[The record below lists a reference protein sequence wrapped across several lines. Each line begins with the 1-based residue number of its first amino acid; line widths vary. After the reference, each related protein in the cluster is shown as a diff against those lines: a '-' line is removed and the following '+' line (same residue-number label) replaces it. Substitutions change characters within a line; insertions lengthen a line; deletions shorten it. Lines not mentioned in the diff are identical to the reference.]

1 MSILCIAQKRTNP
14 ALAEAVGAGVR
25 VVSDTVAVDELLRRD
40 PDEVLVV
47 IGPDIELDA
56 AVEFAAALRLRRPV
70 LGVVLVRHELD
81 LVVFAAALRAGV
93 REVVAVSDLTG
104 LAQACRRSRVL
115 SVSAQLP
122 APSRDDVQGKI
133 ITVFAT
139 KGGCGKTTLAT
150 NLAVCLHAGGSRRVC
165 LVDLDLA
172 FGDVAISLRLVPRRT
187 LVDAVSM
194 GGDLDE
200 TGVAGLLTRFRPGLE
215 CVLAPVE
222 PGDAERVPPALVGNL
237 LAVLRG
243 MFDYVVIDTPPQF
256 NEHVLKALDS
266 SDHHVLLTTPDMPT
280 LKNLRLT
287 IDMLD
292 MLSYPREARIIVL
305 NREDPGVGL
314 TVADVEQVV
323 KSEVTARVPA
333 SSAVTAAVNRGV
345 PIAIDQPEHPVSAVI
360 RELALRNIAGLA
372 PAQPTRRRRFFARAR
387 GRGRHEAK

>member
-1 MSILCIAQKRTNP
+1 MTILCTADKRLGQSLT
-14 ALAEAVGAGVR
+14 AAVGVGVR
-25 VVSDTVAVDELLRRD
+25 IVPDPVAADEVLRRD

-47 IGPDIELDA
+47 MGPDVDLDA
-56 AVEFAAALRLRRPV
+56 AVEFAAAQRLRRPG

-81 LVVFAAALRAGV
+81 VPVFTAALRAGV
-93 REVVAVSDLTG
+93 REVVAGSDLTG
-104 LAQACRRSRVL
+104 LTEACRRSRVL

-122 APSRDDVQGKI
+122 TPAGDDVHGKV

-139 KGGCGKTTLAT
+139 KGGCGKTTMAT
-150 NLAVCLHAGGSRRVC
+150 NLAVSLHADGSRRVC

-172 FGDVAISLRLVPRRT
+172 FGDVAISLRLVPKRT

-194 GGDLDE
+194 SGDLDE

-222 PGDAERVPPALVGNL
+222 PGDADRVPAALVGNL

-243 MFDYVVIDTPPQF
+243 MFDYVVVDTPPQF

-305 NREDPGVGL
+305 NREDPDVGL
-314 TVADVEQVV
+314 TVDDVEQVV
-323 KSEVTARVPA
+323 KSTVTARVPA
-333 SSAVTAAVNRGV
+333 STAVTAAVNRGL
-345 PIAIDQPEHPVSAVI
+345 PIVLDQPDHRVSVVI
-360 RELALRNIAGLA
+360 RELALRNIAGLPAA
-372 PAQPTRRRRFFARAR
+372 PPRRRRLFLALAR